1 MNYFIRIIG
10 FFVLLS
16 TTFITGLAQDGGTIS
31 GKVTVNGK
39 SIPGAQILV
48 LQGSFDA
55 RNGRVAKVETDIEGQ
70 YKVTLPKAGDY
81 FVIPLTSGF
90 TFTSEPGSLKGGKAV
105 TLSNGDDITGMDF
118 SLQSGGVITGRI
130 LSFDNKPIGNT
141 SIKLQ
146 RIESDGKKTPI
157 YPINPVL
164 VRTDDRGI
172 YRIYGIPPGK
182 YLVSVGIKPDASSP
196 IFGVGR
202 TYIPLTYFPSTTQ
215 EESAQIIEVKEG
227 KENTNIDITAQ
238 RPEKSFRITGKVIDA
253 ITGKPIVG
261 VGVVYGKYTGA
272 EIGATSPSGLKTN
285 ARGEFQINGLT
296 TGRYFVMGSNYFNV
310 EAFKDFYSDKARFT
324 ISNDDVNNLEVKL
337 HKATTISGTLV
348 IDKLNNPTSAPNLSS
363 LSLHAIDIKDTIGIT
378 ESSTRPNGDG
388 SFILR
393 GLAPGEFRFG
403 LFSGSQYPGICI
415 INIETQNGVTNT
427 LTVAGEEQINGVR
440 ILAAYGSATIR
451 GEVKIDGTLPREAFM
466 TVIGTR
472 EGQTANTASY
482 NASVD
487 ARGRFTINNAVAG
500 TYDLTL
506 VYYPGNNKSPIKSKP
521 RSVTINDGATIDV
534 KLTLELNQDDQ
545 PKEGE

>member
-10 FFVLLS
+10 FFVLLC
-16 TTFITGLAQDGGTIS
+16 TTFLTGLAQDGGTIS
-31 GKVTVNGK
+31 GKVTVSGK
-39 SIPGAQILV
+39 SIAGAQILV
-48 LQGSFDA
+48 LDSYNV

-70 YKVTLPKAGDY
+70 YKVTLPKEGNY

-90 TFTSEPGSLKGGKAV
+90 TFISEPSSLRGGKAV
-105 TLSNGDDITGMDF
+105 TLAKGDEITGIDF
-118 SLQSGGVITGRI
+118 SLQGGGVVTGRI

-146 RIESDGKKTPI
+146 RIESDGKKMPI

-182 YLVSVGIKPDASSP
+182 YLVSVGIKPDPSSP

-202 TYIPLTYFPSTTQ
+202 TYIPLTYFPNTTQ

-238 RPEKSFRITGKVIDA
+238 RPEKSFRLTGKVIDA
-253 ITGKPIVG
+253 VTGKPIVG
-261 VGVVYGKYTGA
+261 IGVVYGKYTSA
-272 EIGATSPSGLKTN
+272 EIGASFLSNLKTN
-285 ARGEFQINGLT
+285 ARGEFQIDGLT
-296 TGRYFVMGSNYFNV
+296 TGIYYVMGSNDSNA
-310 EAFKDFYSDKARFT
+310 EALKDFYSDKTKFE
-324 ISNDDVNNLEVKL
+324 ISNNDVNNLEVKL
-337 HKATTISGTLV
+337 HKGTTISGTLV
-348 IDKLNNPTSAPNLSS
+348 IDKLNNPTPTPNLSS
-363 LSLHAIDIKDTIGIT
+363 LSLSASNIKDPYSD
-378 ESSTRPNGDG
+378 ESRTRPNGDG

-393 GLAPGEFRFG
+393 GLAPGEFVFA
-403 LFSGSQYPGICI
+403 LYSGDRDPGIRI
-415 INIETQNGVTNT
+415 INIETQNGVTNSI
-427 LTVAGEEQINGVR
+427 TVAEEEQINGVR

-451 GEVKIDGTLPREAFM
+451 GEVKIDGTVSKNGFIE
-466 TVIGTR
+466 VIGTR
-472 EGQTANTASY
+472 EGQTTDTASY
-482 NASVD
+482 NAPVD

-506 VYYPGNNKSPIKSKP
+506 VYYPGNNKPPIKSKP
-521 RSVTINDGATIDV
+521 QSVTINDGATIDV

-545 PKEGE
+545 PKEGEQK